1 MNVLYFSP
9 IRLLPKGH
17 GNIATVHQH
26 ILRLHALG
34 HKVHYV
40 YLNEDCSSVE
50 NLFCSQLFVDTFDVI
65 ENKANPQR
73 DSQGYYCY
81 DTKYFDG
88 LEKRFANYVSSIVLM
103 LLSVRMYFIPKYLNS
118 FQRIY
123 LKS

>member
-65 ENKANPQR
+65 ENKANPQVTIATIR
-73 DSQGYYCY
+73 SI
-81 DTKYFDG
+81 
-88 LEKRFANYVSSIVLM
+88 LMVWEKRFANYVSSIVLM